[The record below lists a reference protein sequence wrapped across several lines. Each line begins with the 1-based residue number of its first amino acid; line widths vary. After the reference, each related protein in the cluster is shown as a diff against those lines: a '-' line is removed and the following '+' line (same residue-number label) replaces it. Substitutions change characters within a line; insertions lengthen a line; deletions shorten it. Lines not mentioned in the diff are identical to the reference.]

1 MLFFRMARLGIGSKK
16 LKMNEESLA
25 RDDTVLGPR
34 YWVGLAAG
42 SGGCGDYAG
51 RSPETEPLDP
61 PGPSDQPIQWLV
73 LFQATWHNEEPE
85 NRLSRDA
92 LSCLEMHKHGIVH
105 NI

>member
-1 MLFFRMARLGIGSKK
+1 MGRLGIGSKK

-34 YWVGLAAG
+34 YWVGLAAR

-51 RSPETEPLDP
+51 RSLETEPPDR
-61 PGPSDQPIQWLV
+61 PGPSDRPIQWLV
-73 LFQATWHNEEPE
+73 LFQAMWHNEKPE
-85 NRLSRDA
+85 NRPSRDA